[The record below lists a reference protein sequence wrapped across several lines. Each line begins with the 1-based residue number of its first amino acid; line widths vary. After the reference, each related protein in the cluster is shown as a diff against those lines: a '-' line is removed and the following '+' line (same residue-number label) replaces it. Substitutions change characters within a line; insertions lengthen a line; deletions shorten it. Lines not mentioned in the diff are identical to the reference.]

1 MNDDTMKNIDKQIV
15 KQLNELSNEENYPFF
30 GSHSSDKVAVEGDK
44 SRHNEVDLWGE
55 SIHRRLLDDF
65 KKFQMDEN
73 IRSKAIIDSIM
84 NEEPRFFVA
93 PNKVIAEKWEAGIKK
108 MKAYLRGEVEISLL
122 EAMVY
127 GRGISSMDMHMA
139 SLLQIDCGTDKEEVN
154 VE

>member
-1 MNDDTMKNIDKQIV
+1 MDDDTMKNIDKQIV

-55 SIHRRLLDDF
+55 SIHCRLDRLLSSLDGPL
-65 KKFQMDEN
+65 MDEN
-73 IRSKAIIDSIM
+73 IYSKAIIDSIM
-84 NEEPRFFVA
+84 NEEPRTLLV
-93 PNKVIAEKWEAGIKK
+93 PNKAIAEKWEAGIKK

-127 GRGISSMDMHMA
+127 GGGISSMDIHTE
-139 SLLQIDCGTDKEEVN
+139 SLLQTNEEEQN
-154 VE
+154 G

>member
-1 MNDDTMKNIDKQIV
+1 MKNIDEQIV
-15 KQLNELSNEENYPFF
+15 KQLKEISDEENYPYF

-55 SIHRRLLDDF
+55 SIHRRLDELLDDF

-93 PNKVIAEKWEAGIKK
+93 PNKAIAEKWEAEIKK

-139 SLLQIDCGTDKEEVN
+139 SLLQTDCGTDKEEV
-154 VE
+154 